1 MSIRYAEKNKK
12 VDLDQINLVKSFK
25 SDCHLSWL
33 KHIVRQSICR
43 KDLKIMY
50 LMGKRTKYESNS
62 VSRNFFDCNQNVG
75 KSLQTSRAKPL
86 LGWSNNSL
94 ISRNFCKPLNFSM
107 KSDLLL
113 VKKNML
119 HSIFFILFC
128 YGGKFIIQKMNEGAF
143 VIVTHGFNNSS
154 YKWRRSIGKK
164 EEIIFYDLI
173 ILHSIAFTT
182 EKVFMNHSEQYWKP
196 KETKKSSQLFFAD
209 LTLDF

>member
-1 MSIRYAEKNKK
+1 MN
-12 VDLDQINLVKSFK
+12 QIQFQEISL
-25 SDCHLSWL
+25 H
-33 KHIVRQSICR
+33 
-43 KDLKIMY
+43 
-50 LMGKRTKYESNS
+50 
-62 VSRNFFDCNQNVG
+62 CNQNVG
-75 KSLQTSRAKPL
+75 KSLQTSRAKP

-196 KETKKSSQLFFAD
+196 KETKKSSQLFFCRLNLRF
-209 LTLDF
+209 LTRKVWDKNVCFYDDVFVIQNTTLKFLFELK

>member
-1 MSIRYAEKNKK
+1 MTNCREKDPNARCYYTVTYCRNWHSNKLSIRYAEKNKK

-43 KDLKIMY
+43 KDLKITY

-94 ISRNFCKPLNFSM
+94 ISRNICKPLNFSM

-119 HSIFFILFC
+119 HSIFFHSFLLRGKIHYSKDEWRGFC
-128 YGGKFIIQKMNEGAF
+128 DRHTWF
-143 VIVTHGFNNSS
+143 
-154 YKWRRSIGKK
+154 
-164 EEIIFYDLI
+164 
-173 ILHSIAFTT
+173 
-182 EKVFMNHSEQYWKP
+182 
-196 KETKKSSQLFFAD
+196 
-209 LTLDF
+209 